1 MHLKRHQL
9 KSDRSYGL
17 VFNEDSNLE
26 LAMYLNNPTDDDA
39 ELDALVEQF
48 GFRPVV
54 DNSPQSRRLRAAPHA
69 AYGVRRAGSRVGT
82 RE

>member
-1 MHLKRHQL
+1 L

-17 VFNEDSNLE
+17 LFDEGGNLE

-39 ELDALVEQF
+39 ELDALVEEF

-54 DNSPQSRRLRAAPHA
+54 DTSQPVPPSARRTTHRLR
-69 AYGVRRAGSRVGT
+69 GKSNRKKGRK
-82 RE
+82 